1 MTPASRKLF
10 DEALALPEEER
21 LALATDLIA
30 SIDGPADA
38 GWDAAWATELER
50 RAQAAAQR
58 GTPAP
63 EWSEVR
69 ARILGRLSKTE

>member
-38 GWDAAWATELER
+38 GWDEAWATELER
-50 RAQAAAQR
+50 RDTKFST
-58 GTPAP
+58 GFLM
-63 EWSEVR
+63 S
-69 ARILGRLSKTE
+69 SF